1 MKTISHRISFS
12 IVIALSSALLLSS
25 CAKRAE
31 GGANVIEL
39 ESSSTACKAST
50 KSIAA
55 GSITLAITN
64 TSNKVTEV
72 YLFASDKKSIV
83 SEAENIAPSISRD
96 LVVELSEGTYYIQCV
111 PGMKGDGFTTTL
123 EVTPGSATT
132 TGSYKE
138 ELDQAAAS
146 YKEFIISQAT
156 LLLEETNKF
165 ANLYT
170 SGKDVAAREL
180 YPRARMFWERI
191 EPVAESF
198 GDLDPILD
206 LREAD
211 LEEGQTWTGWHLIE
225 KDLWAPV
232 SGYQALTKNERIAAS
247 TLLVEKTN
255 ELLTRVK
262 SLEYKPFQM
271 SNGAKELLD
280 EVATGKVTGEEE
292 IWSGTDLYDF
302 QANIEGAE
310 KVYELLKSVVVQ
322 KDPALSKKLERGFAN
337 VYSLLDAQRSGT
349 SFTQYSQLSQ
359 KQIREMAAAVDALA
373 EPLSHLT
380 SVVVG

>member
-1 MKTISHRISFS
+1 MLKTSQRFSLS
-12 IVIALSSALLLSS
+12 IVIALSSVLVLSS
-25 CAKRAE
+25 CAKRIE
-31 GGANVIEL
+31 SGANVIEL
-39 ESSSTACKAST
+39 ESSSSACKTST
-50 KSIAA
+50 DTISA
-55 GSITLAITN
+55 GSITFSITN

-83 SEAENIAPSISRD
+83 SEAENIGPSISRD
-96 LVVELSEGTYYIQCV
+96 LVVELSEGTYYIQCI
-111 PGMKGDGFTTTL
+111 PGMKGDGFSTTL
-123 EVTPGSATT
+123 EVTPGSASKA
-132 TGSYKE
+132 GAYQD
-138 ELDQAAAS
+138 ELDQAAAY
-146 YKEFIISQAT
+146 YKEFVINQAT
-156 LLLEETNKF
+156 LLLQETKKF
-165 ANLYT
+165 ATLYS
-170 SGKDVAAREL
+170 SGKEAAAREL
-180 YPRARMFWERI
+180 YPHARMYWERI

-211 LEEGQTWTGWHLIE
+211 LEEGQSWTGWHLIE
-225 KDLWAPV
+225 KDLWAPTK
-232 SGYQALTKNERIAAS
+232 GYQALTKKERTAAS
-247 TLLVEKTN
+247 NMLVEKTS

-310 KVYELLKSVVVQ
+310 KVYELLKSVVAK

-349 SFTQYSQLSQ
+349 SFTHYSQLSQ
-359 KQIREMAAAVDALA
+359 KEILEMAAAVDALA

>member
-1 MKTISHRISFS
+1 MLNTSKRLTLS
-12 IVIALSSALLLSS
+12 IVISLSSALLLSS

-39 ESSSTACKAST
+39 ESSANACKAST
-50 KSIAA
+50 QSISA
-55 GSITLAITN
+55 GSVTFSIIN
-64 TSNKVTEV
+64 TSDKVTEV

-83 SEAENIAPSISRD
+83 SEAENIGPSISRD
-96 LVVELSEGTYYIQCV
+96 LVVELSEGAYYIQCI
-111 PGMKGDGFTTTL
+111 PGMKGDGFTTNL

-132 TGSYKE
+132 TGAHQE
-138 ELDQAAAS
+138 ELDNAAAA
-146 YKEFIISQAT
+146 YKEFVINQAI
-156 LLLEETNKF
+156 LLLEETKKF
-165 ANLYT
+165 ATLYS
-170 SGKDVAAREL
+170 SGKEAAAREL
-180 YPRARMFWERI
+180 YPRARMYWERI

-225 KDLWAPV
+225 KDLWAPA
-232 SGYQALTKNERIAAS
+232 SGYQALTKNERTAAS
-247 TLLVEKTN
+247 NMLVEKTS

-310 KVYELLKSVVVQ
+310 KVYELLRSVVAK

-349 SFTQYSQLSQ
+349 SFTHYSQLSQ
-359 KQIREMAAAVDALA
+359 KEILEMAAAVDALA